1 MSSKTIVITLA
12 ISLASSMLAGC
23 ASDDSATTYSQGQ
36 MRQMQTVQLGTV
48 ISVQQVKTKGEDNGL
63 LTLGGAALG
72 GIAGST
78 MGGGNRG
85 SAVGTIVGAL
95 DQIRIAADEASLPA
109 TPEYKTAEPGAPFV
123 PIIMLPGEFTVLRT
137 FSRDDVRGLCA
148 SEESRGLGLL
158 ICFAPACRPANSQQG
173 QTVSAVSQ

>member
-12 ISLASSMLAGC
+12 ISLASSMLVGC

-85 SAVGTIVGAL
+85 SAHK
-95 DQIRIAADEASLPA
+95 RRKPNYPPRPRSKSRCNWMAAAA
-109 TPEYKTAEPGAPFV
+109 
-123 PIIMLPGEFTVLRT
+123 
-137 FSRDDVRGLCA
+137 
-148 SEESRGLGLL
+148 
-158 ICFAPACRPANSQQG
+158 
-173 QTVSAVSQ
+173 

>member
-48 ISVQQVKTKGEDNGL
+48 ISVQQVKPKGEDNGL

-95 DQIRIAADEASLPA
+95 AGGFGAQAAQTKLSTKAALEITVQLDGSGRMISIVQDANVQLVTGQRVRVLS
-109 TPEYKTAEPGAPFV
+109 GGGNDRVV
-123 PIIMLPGEFTVLRT
+123 PY
-137 FSRDDVRGLCA
+137 
-148 SEESRGLGLL
+148 
-158 ICFAPACRPANSQQG
+158 
-173 QTVSAVSQ
+173 